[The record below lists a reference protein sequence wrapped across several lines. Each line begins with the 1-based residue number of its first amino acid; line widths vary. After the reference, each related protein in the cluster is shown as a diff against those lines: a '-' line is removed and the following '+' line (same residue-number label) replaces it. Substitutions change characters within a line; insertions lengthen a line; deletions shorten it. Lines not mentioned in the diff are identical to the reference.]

1 MAKKKVISEVG
12 ASKAFPLVP
21 TSFCVPDDVIASMSA
36 IPDKTLLD
44 SVNIIRYEY
53 GAQNAPYFWRKI
65 AEAGEDGVWKSTL
78 LCDKHVEDYGD
89 SFAAVVQQAYVS
101 SGKDAG
107 GISFPTTSSTKHG
120 KKNYIAI
127 CLENPKCSVFRPSLE
142 DDTILEDETNL
153 VELEFTFMY
162 ENNPIYVT
170 ATVPSS
176 FHSRKDLFAYYR
188 SLDFWANRDAQ
199 LKLFSCI
206 DSGASIHKTD
216 GIEDGLV
223 LYRVPYR
230 KNGSFQIVE
239 KVFPICDAI
248 AEKRGIKVFPE
259 LYWYL
264 ANIRI
269 IGSDIGEAC
278 LPDTPSS

>member
-1 MAKKKVISEVG
+1 MAKKKVMAEEG
-12 ASKAFPLVP
+12 ASKTFSLVP
-21 TSFCVPDDVIASMSA
+21 TSFQVPDDVIESMGTLA
-36 IPDKTLLD
+36 DKSLLD
-44 SVNIIRYEY
+44 AVNIVRYDL

-78 LCDKHVEDYGD
+78 LCDRHVEDYND
-89 SFAAVVQQAYVS
+89 SFAAILQQAYVA

-107 GISFPTTSSTKHG
+107 GLCYPTTSSAKHG
-120 KKNYIAI
+120 KKNNIAI

-142 DDTILEDETNL
+142 DDSILEDETNL

-162 ENNPIYVT
+162 ENNSIYVT

-206 DSGASIHKTD
+206 NSGASIHKTD
-216 GIEDGLV
+216 GIADGLV

-239 KVFPICDAI
+239 KVFPICDSV

-269 IGSDIGEAC
+269 IGSDIDDAC
-278 LPDTPSS
+278 LPDMPSS